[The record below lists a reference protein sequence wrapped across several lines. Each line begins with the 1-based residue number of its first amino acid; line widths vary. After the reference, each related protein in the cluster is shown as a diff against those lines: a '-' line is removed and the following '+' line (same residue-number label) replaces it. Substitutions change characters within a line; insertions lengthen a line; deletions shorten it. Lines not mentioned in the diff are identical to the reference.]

1 MLNIKYLL
9 ESTYKFTPIDLG
21 PLTRGM
27 TRSGSDNDVIYSN
40 YDLKSNTTPKS
51 VEDAAGKSGYSF
63 SGSSSAKVSDKT
75 ISYRTYKKLAGPY
88 KEHIL
93 KIGSVDGTDDI
104 WNIEHKT
111 VQK

>member
-1 MLNIKYLL
+1 MFNTKHLL

-27 TRSGSDNDVIYSN
+27 TRSGSGDYVSYSN
-40 YDLKSNTTPKS
+40 HGLKSNITLKS

-63 SGSSSAKVSDKT
+63 SGSNSVKVSGKT
-75 ISYRTYKKLAGPY
+75 ITYRTYKKLAGPY

-93 KIGSVDGTDDI
+93 KVGYVDGTDDI
-104 WNIEHKT
+104 WNIEHRTTEK
-111 VQK
+111 